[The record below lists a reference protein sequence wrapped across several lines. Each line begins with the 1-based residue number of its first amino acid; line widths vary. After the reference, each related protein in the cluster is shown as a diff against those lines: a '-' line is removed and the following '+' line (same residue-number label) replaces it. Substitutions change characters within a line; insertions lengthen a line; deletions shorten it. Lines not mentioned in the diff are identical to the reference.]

1 MNHVNILK
9 KLLLFGITDW
19 IGEKP
24 INRFEKKAK
33 ESSVSTAN
41 TIKSLVSN
49 TDTFVMQ
56 AQSAAKS
63 ATDLSMLDTALQNFD
78 GCSLKKTAKHTF
90 CGIGVT
96 QNPCVF
102 CVIDAPKGADEKT
115 GQLGSGETGELL
127 LKMLKAIHLNTETN
141 TYLCPLI
148 PWRLPGDRMPTETET
163 EVCLP
168 FLKRRIELIK
178 PCFLLVFGQVA
189 TQALLGF
196 ESISKARQQTLVY
209 QENNQNIKSIATFG
223 PDMVSK
229 AQTYRKSAWEDLQ
242 KLASYIQNN

>member
-1 MNHVNILK
+1 MNYGNILK
-9 KLLLFGITDW
+9 KLLLFGVTDW
-19 IGEKP
+19 VGEKP
-24 INRFEKKAK
+24 INRFEIKAEK
-33 ESSVSTAN
+33 PALAIEKATQSPVLTS
-41 TIKSLVSN
+41 
-49 TDTFVMQ
+49 DTFVTQ
-56 AQSAAKS
+56 ALSAAES
-63 ATDLSMLDTALQNFD
+63 ASDLKMLDTVLQNFD

-90 CGIGVT
+90 CGTGIT
-96 QNPCVF
+96 KNPCVF
-102 CVIDAPKGADEKT
+102 CVIDAPKSSDEKS
-115 GQLGSGETGELL
+115 GQLGSGPIGDLL
-127 LKMLKAIHLNTETN
+127 LKMLNAIHLNTDTN

-148 PWRLPGDRMPTETET
+148 PWRLPGDRLPTDTEI

-189 TQALLGF
+189 TQALFGF
-196 ESISKARQQTLVY
+196 ESTAKARQQTLVY
-209 QENNQNIKSIATFG
+209 QENHQNIKSIATFG